1 MTIVNDEEENG
12 AFLAEVKATGSS
24 SNNPKVKM
32 QNYPGN
38 SNTNKVEETEKP
50 KVEPITKAVTKKKTL
65 SRKVSETFTGD
76 DMQSVGSFVL
86 FDVIIP
92 AAKDLVVDA
101 LTQGIQRRFYGAGFR
116 PRGGGGGMGGG
127 PKISYNNMYQNGPS
141 NSTISGKATPSSS
154 PLSRRGRSTHDF
166 SEIIIENRGDA
177 EEIIERLRDL
187 IENYGV
193 ASVKDFYDLVSVTAD
208 YTDNKWG
215 WNNLNSSSVM
225 RARGGGYVIDLPPT
239 KEIE

>member
-1 MTIVNDEEENG
+1 MTLVNEEEENG
-12 AFLAEVKATGSS
+12 AFIAEVKATGSS
-24 SNNPKVKM
+24 SIKTKGNM

-38 SNTNKVEETEKP
+38 SNTGKVEETEKP
-50 KVEPITKAVTKKKTL
+50 KVEPVTTAKQKKKTL
-65 SRKVSETFTGD
+65 GQKVSETFTGD

-116 PRGGGGGMGGG
+116 PRGGGGGIGGG
-127 PKISYNNMYQNGPS
+127 PKISYNNMYRNGPS
-141 NSTISGKATPSSS
+141 NSTISGTATPS
-154 PLSRRGRSTHDF
+154 PALSRRGRSTHDF

-187 IENYGV
+187 IDNYNV

-215 WNNLNSSSVM
+215 WNNLNSASVM